1 MGYLKFTSM
10 RNGDDVR
17 TWLRQLACDHRGG
30 MSALPPKADKERTC
44 RDVRFVPKADI
55 RIAAKNLGIRSLGR
69 RVAEDLGA
77 RSGECLRS
85 LKVDH
90 QVSLIWCLHRQFAWL
105 GSLEDSIDVEF
116 AVGLLLAL
124 NRKKNCWLAPLADQP
139 TDSAEQKLAACEPL
153 TKTFNSRF
161 LIRNRV
167 PGSQPPWEPP

>member
-1 MGYLKFTSM
+1 M
-10 RNGDDVR
+10 
-17 TWLRQLACDHRGG
+17 HRGYPPACRLC
-30 MSALPPKADKERTC
+30 SAAKQKRGCPLWVISGHLARSCRCLLYPPKADKRH
-44 RDVRFVPKADI
+44 VQA
-55 RIAAKNLGIRSLGR
+55 
-69 RVAEDLGA
+69 
-77 RSGECLRS
+77 ECLRS